1 MDALKEE
8 LDEDVEEA
16 EDATVTSEAIDNS
29 EDPIEEPA
37 SEAIPKGPSSAR
49 SPSLPILPKETKKVE
64 RKLSLDPSAFRP
76 TTTAA
81 QQQEK
86 KRHSDFI
93 RQVFRIHS
101 NLLKLRLRDVF
112 IVKFLHF
119 I

>member
-1 MDALKEE
+1 MDALREE

-29 EDPIEEPA
+29 EDPIVAPA
-37 SEAIPKGPSSAR
+37 SEATPKGPSSAR
-49 SPSLPILPKETKKVE
+49 SPSLPILPKEAKQVE

-76 TTTAA
+76 TTAAA

-93 RQVFRIHS
+93 RQVFRVHRVS
-101 NLLKLRLRDVF
+101 
-112 IVKFLHF
+112 
-119 I
+119 

>member
-29 EDPIEEPA
+29 EDPIVAPA

-76 TTTAA
+76 TTTA

-93 RQVFRIHS
+93 RQVLSADQIYFS
-101 NLLKLRLRDVF
+101 SDLEKT
-112 IVKFLHF
+112 FLP
-119 I
+119 